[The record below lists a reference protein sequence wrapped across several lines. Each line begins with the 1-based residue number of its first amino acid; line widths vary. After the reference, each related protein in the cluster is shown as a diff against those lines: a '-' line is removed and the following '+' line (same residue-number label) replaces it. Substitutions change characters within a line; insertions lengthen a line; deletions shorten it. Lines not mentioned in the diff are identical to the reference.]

1 MQLGRYR
8 PAKKLVTG
16 SAKEHYESKNVTK
29 GNSKKTSA
37 GSCNLDKKETKILN
51 ILKHLEEIEKYDAEN
66 KTDVDQWSRRPR
78 MAQTARP
85 RRPSVSPQPSSR
97 CCSRNSHPHPAPA
110 PHLTM
115 LRTRSHKQ
123 QNYAPTRARRGRPG
137 GKRTGGRRTGP
148 GRRGRARPRGRRRAR
163 RSRRTA
169 RPSPGPRRPPA
180 PCPRPSA

>member
-66 KTDVDQWSRRPR
+66 KTDVDQVEVPEDDDIFSNL
-78 MAQTARP
+78 
-85 RRPSVSPQPSSR
+85 
-97 CCSRNSHPHPAPA
+97 RN
-110 PHLTM
+110 LT
-115 LRTRSHKQ
+115 
-123 QNYAPTRARRGRPG
+123 PT
-137 GKRTGGRRTGP
+137 
-148 GRRGRARPRGRRRAR
+148 
-163 RSRRTA
+163 
-169 RPSPGPRRPPA
+169 
-180 PCPRPSA
+180 